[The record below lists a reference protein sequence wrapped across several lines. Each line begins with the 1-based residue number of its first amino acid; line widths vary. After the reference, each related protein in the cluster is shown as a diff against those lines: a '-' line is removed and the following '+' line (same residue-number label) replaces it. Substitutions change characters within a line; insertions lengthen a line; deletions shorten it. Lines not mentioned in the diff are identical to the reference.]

1 MIKEKILK
9 KIIKVCI
16 FIIFIL
22 FTFNIDSDAL
32 EMSTVKIIEDEIKKI
47 DTYEYENELLKYI
60 DNNKNFNI
68 KENIKKVA
76 LADYEFS
83 IKEIFINLIIYLKSL
98 ILKSAPLAVKIIV
111 LALMSGFIK
120 VLAESFKNKDIN
132 DIVYLVIYISIICL
146 VYLNFVQINNLI
158 EKIIDITLK
167 LIKLAIPILTT
178 LLVASG
184 KFKTAAFFEPIT
196 FSFLNIMNII
206 LIKIYLPLILILLN
220 LIVINN
226 ISKKDIIKELI
237 NLLKKFIES
246 TLKFLITFIFGLSII
261 NKVSTS
267 LFDGT
272 IKTILVKGVGNLI
285 PIVGKGIENT
295 VDIILNCANLLK
307 NSSGIVIIIS
317 YLWAIAKPL
326 ITLLAFIIIYK
337 ITIII
342 IEPIAEN
349 RIKELIKDIGDIITF
364 SFTSVI
370 MIIVIFVI
378 NMTMIFS

>member
-1 MIKEKILK
+1 M
-9 KIIKVCI
+9 
-16 FIIFIL
+16 
-22 FTFNIDSDAL
+22 
-32 EMSTVKIIEDEIKKI
+32 
-47 DTYEYENELLKYI
+47 
-60 DNNKNFNI
+60 
-68 KENIKKVA
+68 
-76 LADYEFS
+76 
-83 IKEIFINLIIYLKSL
+83 
-98 ILKSAPLAVKIIV
+98 
-111 LALMSGFIK
+111 
-120 VLAESFKNKDIN
+120 
-132 DIVYLVIYISIICL
+132 
-146 VYLNFVQINNLI
+146 
-158 EKIIDITLK
+158 
-167 LIKLAIPILTT
+167 
-178 LLVASG
+178 
-184 KFKTAAFFEPIT
+184 
-196 FSFLNIMNII
+196 
-206 LIKIYLPLILILLN
+206 
-220 LIVINN
+220 IVINN

-349 RIKELIKDIGDIITF
+349 RIKELIKDIGDIISF
-364 SFTSVI
+364 SFTSII